1 MMHEDN
7 SRILPPEAFGIDP
20 QQIYDYRALP
30 YWQQYTTDE
39 FIRTFYH
46 DVVNKQGI
54 TLGFMAILRD
64 DPQLAD
70 LKISD
75 TYSIRDAFDAILRS
89 TDETI
94 RFLDL
99 AKTILL
105 QAARAAKSAEV
116 SSHATSN
123 GADANL
129 SDEDDEIIT

>member
-1 MMHEDN
+1 VLHEEN
-7 SRILPPEAFGIDP
+7 NRILPPEAFGIDP

-75 TYSIRDAFDAILRS
+75 TYSIHDAFDAILRS

-105 QAARAAKSAEV
+105 QAARQAKSLDGSNA
-116 SSHATSN
+116 ASN
-123 GADANL
+123 GTEL
-129 SDEDDEIIT
+129 PDEDDEIIT

>member
-1 MMHEDN
+1 MMHDEN
-7 SRILPPEAFGIDP
+7 NRILPPEAFGIDP
-20 QQIYDYRALP
+20 QQLYDYQALP
-30 YWQQYTTDE
+30 YWQQYATDE
-39 FIRTFYH
+39 FIRSFYH

-64 DPQLAD
+64 DPQFAD

-89 TDETI
+89 TEETI

-105 QAARAAKSAEV
+105 QAARNGKSGDGSIGAAI
-116 SSHATSN
+116 N
-123 GADANL
+123 GADII
-129 SDEDDEIIT
+129 DENDDLIS